1 MIQYDKKNY
10 SEKYMLYTHTQYSPL
25 FKWGTIILLLYSI
38 GVQLFIQEIP
48 ILVNIGFFLLMF
60 FIFRIFW
67 SLTISITSTHI
78 SHAFHFGFWKKTY
91 ALSEI
96 ASFSAQKKPF
106 WTGWGIR
113 WMPDG
118 WLYNVAG
125 NDIIR
130 IVFTNGSIVYVG
142 TDEAQNLC
150 AALAQAT
157 QK

>member
-1 MIQYDKKNY
+1 MQFVVQEMTLAANLGSFVII
-10 SEKYMLYTHTQYSPL
+10 
-25 FKWGTIILLLYSI
+25 FAILLL
-38 GVQLFIQEIP
+38 
-48 ILVNIGFFLLMF
+48 
-60 FIFRIFW
+60 FW

-125 NDIIR
+125 NDIVR
-130 IVFTNGSIVYVG
+130 IVFTNGSIVYLG

-150 AALAQAT
+150 ATLAQAT